1 MILSSK
7 FLPFRSSHQSCSIKN
22 GVPGNLAKLTGKNL
36 CQSLFFNEVACLSPA
51 ILSKKRLL
59 HRSFPVNFAK
69 SQEHLFLQNTSS
81 GCFCTSHVFFISS
94 TFISNAMLKLTKNQA
109 NAKQH
114 PEVELLLFEN
124 YSHYSSMLSSINNR
138 RYSKK

>member
-51 ILSKKRLL
+51 ILSKKEALAQKFSCEFCEISRTPFLT
-59 HRSFPVNFAK
+59 
-69 SQEHLFLQNTSS
+69 EHLQWLLLYITR
-81 GCFCTSHVFFISS
+81 FFYKQH
-94 TFISNAMLKLTKNQA
+94 AKLKLTKNQA